1 MPFLTAHTLC
11 TVQPRFPRF
20 LHVPLFNC
28 SALYVP
34 FRHVFLGTWSHGLMA
49 RQLVLPLPL
58 LPRSHLSIPLL
69 TASILPPFRLLFP
82 PSPIVLFPFST
93 PPYPL
98 NSLPCDSAAGADA
111 PIARATPTHFAS
123 VPFVPP
129 FFTPPSSSRLTRE
142 IEDTVL
148 LALLRPDVYD
158 SIARATRTHFESNRP
173 RAVLFDGPPGTGKTS
188 CARAMAK
195 RASVP
200 LVYVPLESVA
210 SKYYGESERQLSTV
224 FVLANQL
231 HPGGAIVFLDEVD
244 ALATARDSDMH
255 EATRRVLSVLLRE

>member
-1 MPFLTAHTLC
+1 MGVMVYAPGGDEGEGGRGDGEWEEGEEEEEEGEE
-11 TVQPRFPRF
+11 VQEGGEEEGKGDERRWMDWG
-20 LHVPLFNC
+20 N
-28 SALYVP
+28 
-34 FRHVFLGTWSHGLMA
+34 
-49 RQLVLPLPL
+49 LVG
-58 LPRSHLSIPLL
+58 
-69 TASILPPFRLLFP
+69 
-82 PSPIVLFPFST
+82 
-93 PPYPL
+93 YEEQK
-98 NSLPCDSAAGADA
+98 
-111 PIARATPTHFAS
+111 
-123 VPFVPP
+123 
-129 FFTPPSSSRLTRE
+129 RE

-224 FVLANQL
+224 FALANQL

-255 EATRRVLSVLLRE
+255 EATRRVLSVLLREMDGFERDRGIVVIAATNRKEDLDPALISRFDAAITFSLPDAHTRALIIAQYARHLTPEDRETLAMACDK